1 MVAADKFPVNE
12 DLLDTPED
20 TNELDF
26 ATLLDQYNYEDP
38 YRGQILEGVV
48 LSASGDEVLLDVGLK
63 QDAIVPRRDL
73 AMLSDRVR
81 DRIKPGAEI
90 LTYVLQP
97 RNQDGELIVSIN
109 KALELEDWQH
119 AQEMMESGGIVE
131 AEVIDTN
138 RGGLLVRF
146 ERLTGFVPQSHLVS
160 LPRFRSEDELQEA
173 KRDAI
178 GDKLPLKF
186 IEIDRRRN
194 RLILSERLARAHA
207 QQHRLSELEPGQ
219 VVSGKV
225 VSIVNF
231 GAFVDLGGVDG
242 LIHIS
247 KLDHRHVNHPGEVVA
262 VGDTVE
268 VRIDEIDIEKNRISL
283 NRVALL
289 SDPWETVAEE
299 YKPGDLV
306 EGRVTNTVDFGI
318 FLELPNSLQGLVH
331 LSKMSSFGTTNPRD
345 LVREG
350 DPLLVR
356 IVNVDPE
363 RRRIGLS
370 IDDVTIEEQENWM
383 FERRERGEIGDDEV
397 GIIPRAADAELFD
410 EADLDDAPDAQVADD
425 DSDESDS
432 PDDQISSDV
441 SLGDDSPADES
452 FADELPADDS
462 SGDDSSGDD
471 SLDDEEPAGDDSEG
485 QPDNDPNASQN

>member
-1 MVAADKFPVNE
+1 MVAANKYPVND
-12 DLLDTPED
+12 DLLDDTPED
-20 TNELDF
+20 ASELDF
-26 ATLLDQYNYEDP
+26 AALLDQYNYEDP

-81 DRIKPGAEI
+81 ERIKPGAEV

-109 KALELEDWQH
+109 KALELEDWQR
-119 AQEMMESGGIVE
+119 AQELMESGGIVE

-160 LPRFRSEDELQEA
+160 LPRFRSEDELQDA
-173 KRDAI
+173 KRESI

-207 QQHRLSELEPGQ
+207 QQHRLAELEPGQ

-268 VRIDEIDIEKNRISL
+268 VRIDEIDIENNRISL

-289 SDPWETVAEE
+289 ADPWDTVAEE
-299 YKPGDLV
+299 YKPGDLI

-397 GIIPRAADAELFD
+397 GLIPRAVDDELFDEDEIEAAVEAATDEIETDEAPAAADAEL
-410 EADLDDAPDAQVADD
+410 ADAPVDDTSDDDTDDAD
-425 DSDESDS
+425 
-432 PDDQISSDV
+432 
-441 SLGDDSPADES
+441 GDD
-452 FADELPADDS
+452 
-462 SGDDSSGDD
+462 G
-471 SLDDEEPAGDDSEG
+471 EG
-485 QPDNDPNASQN
+485 QPDNDPNASKV

>member
-1 MVAADKFPVNE
+1 MVAANKFPVN
-12 DLLDTPED
+12 DDTIDTPQENAD
-20 TNELDF
+20 EMDF
-26 ATLLDQYNYEDP
+26 AALLDQYNYEDP

-81 DRIKPGAEI
+81 DRIKPGAEV

-109 KALELEDWQH
+109 KALELEDWQR
-119 AQEMMESGGIVE
+119 AQELMESGGIVE

-160 LPRFRSEDELQEA
+160 LARFRSEDELHDA

-178 GDKLPLKF
+178 GDRLPLKF

-219 VVSGKV
+219 VISGKV

-289 SDPWETVAEE
+289 ADPWDTVAEE
-299 YKPGDLV
+299 YKPGDLI

-356 IVNVDPE
+356 IVNVDPD

-383 FERRERGEIGDDEV
+383 YARRERGEIGDDEAGLV
-397 GIIPRAADAELFD
+397 PQSVEAELLEAAESAGESEAEAEAEAEPVTDEAPVEAEAEVEPDASDSADVLQNDDADADSIDDADTTD
-410 EADLDDAPDAQVADD
+410 EAD
-425 DSDESDS
+425 SD
-432 PDDQISSDV
+432 ITT
-441 SLGDDSPADES
+441 G
-452 FADELPADDS
+452 
-462 SGDDSSGDD
+462 
-471 SLDDEEPAGDDSEG
+471 
-485 QPDNDPNASQN
+485 